1 MYATSF
7 LHISIDYHFEWH
19 NNSWLQKQE
28 NDEVASSKYQ
38 NGELS
43 MHGLLLDP

>member
-1 MYATSF
+1 MYTSGF
-7 LHISIDYHFEWH
+7 LHISFDCHFEWH
-19 NNSWLQKQE
+19 ANSWMQKQE
-28 NDEVASSKYQ
+28 NDEVVSKYQ